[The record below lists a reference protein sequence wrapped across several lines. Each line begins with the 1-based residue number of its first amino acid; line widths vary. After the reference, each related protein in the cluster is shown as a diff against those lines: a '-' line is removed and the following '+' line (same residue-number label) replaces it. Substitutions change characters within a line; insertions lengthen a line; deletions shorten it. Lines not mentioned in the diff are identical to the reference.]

1 LLGED
6 EAKESSLSRVIELSK
21 PDLEA
26 KVTPKIEEAIQA
38 AVDKVG
44 RAEFLA
50 MAEMGDQLLQT
61 ILTGDDEYVSVGLV
75 TLACGINK
83 SHNDPNPNHSSITEC
98 LKGSTIRIPS
108 TGQPAP
114 PKMVAKSI
122 SRSQFRRLGE
132 EGKSPGPLY
141 EKTTFRLV
149 GFSANT
155 VAFLILGYFLGG
167 IALSPLLGQPSCTGV
182 SITPPALIPCTGSIV
197 GLVVSAIGGIG
208 YTYYYFVKKL

>member
-1 LLGED
+1 MVD
-6 EAKESSLSRVIELSK
+6 LSK

-26 KVTPKIEEAIQA
+26 KVTPKIAETFQA

-44 RAEFLA
+44 RMEFLA
-50 MAEMGDQLLQT
+50 LAEIDDQLLQT
-61 ILTGDDEYVSVGLV
+61 ILEGGDEYVAVGLV
-75 TLACGINK
+75 TLACQVNK
-83 SHNDPNPNHSSITEC
+83 SHSDPNPNHSCVTEC

-114 PKMVAKSI
+114 AKMIAKSI
-122 SRSQFRRLGE
+122 SRSQFRRLKDDA
-132 EGKSPGPLY
+132 KSPGPLY

-182 SITPPALIPCTGSIV
+182 SISPPALIPCSGSII
-197 GLVVSAIGGIG
+197 GLVISAIGGIG

>member
-1 LLGED
+1 M
-6 EAKESSLSRVIELSK
+6 IELTK

-26 KVTPKIEEAIQA
+26 KVTPKIAEAIQA
-38 AVDKVG
+38 AADKVG
-44 RAEFLA
+44 RGEFLA
-50 MAEMGDQLLQT
+50 MAEMDDQGLQT
-61 ILTGDDEYVSVGLV
+61 ILSGDDEYVSVGLV

-83 SHNDPNPNHSSITEC
+83 THNDPNPNHSSITEC

-114 PKMVAKSI
+114 PKVISKSI
-122 SRSQFRRLGE
+122 SRSQFRRLKD
-132 EGKSPGPLY
+132 EGRAPGPLY

-167 IALSPLLGQPSCTGV
+167 IALSPLLGQPPCIGV
-182 SITPPALIPCTGSIV
+182 SISPPALVPCSGSII